1 MIPGDGIGPEISQA
15 VKDIFSASG
24 VCIKNKITSPT
35 TETDLKGEMQR
46 SYLFFRFTHF

>member
-46 SYLFFRFTHF
+46 SYLFKNIV